1 MCVCTH
7 THTHTHTHTQIA
19 GILMTSVWAAVG
31 TTLIMFALKFTI
43 GIRVS
48 EEDEV
53 RTLQI
58 SPRLHVLALNDLSCM
73 MIFAPH
79 PRPSP
84 T

>member
-1 MCVCTH
+1 
-7 THTHTHTHTQIA
+7 
-19 GILMTSVWAAVG
+19 MTSVWAAVG

-73 MIFAPH
+73 MIFAPQ
-79 PRPSP
+79 PSSLAHLN
-84 T
+84 TIVLRDIKAVLT

>member
-1 MCVCTH
+1 
-7 THTHTHTHTQIA
+7 
-19 GILMTSVWAAVG
+19 MTSVWAAVG

-53 RTLQI
+53 RTIQI